1 MAAFSKRLKGAMSSY
16 FDAGGKESN
25 GKSSSVFLTEVPSG
39 TADLAADEE
48 DSTSRGK
55 RKKLEVRLNS
65 MQVQDEECKFDEVGE
80 TL

>member
-25 GKSSSVFLTEVPSG
+25 GKSGSVFLTEVPSG
-39 TADLAADEE
+39 TADLAEE

-55 RKKLEVRLNS
+55 RKKLEVRLCS
-65 MQVQDEECKFDEVGE
+65 MQYEMKNANFMRLVK
-80 TL
+80 LSN

>member
-25 GKSSSVFLTEVPSG
+25 GKSGSVFLTEVPSG
-39 TADLAADEE
+39 TAELVAAEE

-55 RKKLEVRLNS
+55 RKKLEVGWLIFAFYCTAVYCS
-65 MQVQDEECKFDEVGE
+65 K
-80 TL
+80 

>member
-25 GKSSSVFLTEVPSG
+25 GKSGSVFLTEVPSG
-39 TADLAADEE
+39 TADLAAAEE

-65 MQVQDEECKFDEVGE
+65 MQYEMKNANLMRLVK
-80 TL
+80 L